1 MKKVLIGIFISTGLL
16 SCGPS
21 IDSVAEKGCT
31 LVTYYNYYQEDPEN
45 KLNVELSQKDLKT
58 AMEKGGFTLE
68 QVEAAM
74 SNCEADASLL
84 KRAFG
89 ETFEENQSIPE
100 EQAVLIVPSCS
111 VTIKKNG
118 EEQTFVFEVSSLSY
132 DACWFHEGFTVLN
145 IMDSRNWSIS
155 ISFKGNETGEFELD
169 GTSSL
174 PNIVT
179 VNVGL
184 TDYMSSL
191 EYGMLFI
198 TEITEDNWIKGKF
211 LGFTGKNKE
220 IEVKGNFTI
229 QAKRYQQ

>member
-1 MKKVLIGIFISTGLL
+1 MLHIILLGSVLFFAPLPLL
-16 SCGPS
+16 SQNS
-21 IDSVAEKGCT
+21 LYANST
-31 LVTYYNYYQEDPEN
+31 NYE
-45 KLNVELSQKDLKT
+45 
-58 AMEKGGFTLE
+58 
-68 QVEAAM
+68 
-74 SNCEADASLL
+74 
-84 KRAFG
+84 
-89 ETFEENQSIPE
+89 ETFEENESVPE
-100 EQAVLIVPSCS
+100 ERAVVIVPSCS

-145 IMDSRNWSIS
+145 IMDSRNWVVA

-169 GTSSL
+169 GTSSQ

-198 TEITEDNWIKGKF
+198 TEITEDNWIKEENWIKGKF

-229 QAKRYQQ
+229 QAKR

>member
-1 MKKVLIGIFISTGLL
+1 MKKVLIGIFISTSLL

-45 KLNVELSQKDLKT
+45 KLNVELSQKDLKS
-58 AMEKGGFTLE
+58 AMGKGGFTLE

-84 KRAFG
+84 KTAYE
-89 ETFEENQSIPE
+89 ETFEKNESVPE
-100 EQAVLIVPSCS
+100 EQAVVIEPSCS

-118 EEQTFVFEVSSLSY
+118 EEQTFAFVVSSLSN
-132 DACWFHEGFTVLN
+132 DACRFQEGFTVLN
-145 IMDSRNWSIS
+145 IMDSRNWVTA
-155 ISFKGNETGEFELD
+155 ISFKGNETGEFELN
-169 GTSSL
+169 GTNSQ

-191 EYGMLFI
+191 ESGMLFI

-211 LGFTGKNKE
+211 LGFTGQNKE

-229 QAKRYQQ
+229 QAKR

>member
-1 MKKVLIGIFISTGLL
+1 MKKILIGIFVSSSLL

-31 LVTYYNYYQEDPEN
+31 LVTYYNYYQEEPEN

-84 KRAFG
+84 KTAY
-89 ETFEENQSIPE
+89 EESFEEKESVLE
-100 EQAVLIVPSCS
+100 EQAVVLEPSCS

-118 EEQTFVFEVSSLSY
+118 EEQTFDFVVSSLSN
-132 DACWFHEGFTVLN
+132 DACRVQEDFTLLN
-145 IMDSRNWSIS
+145 IMDSRNWVTG

-169 GTSSL
+169 GTNSQ

-179 VNVGL
+179 VNVGSS
-184 TDYMSSL
+184 DYMSSL
-191 EYGMLFI
+191 ESGMLFI
-198 TEITEDNWIKGKF
+198 TEITQDNWIKGNF
-211 LGFTGKNKE
+211 LGFTGVNKE
-220 IEVKGNFTI
+220 IEVSGKFTI
-229 QAKRYQQ
+229 QAKR